1 MSNIFLIYMFFKVP
15 KNNVVCIPNE
25 QFYIYNLFNT
35 DKEDEEG
42 RKENKLPMSK
52 SLSFQYYYNLQQFS
66 GTIKTSK
73 WNTESLHS
81 YQYNVTHLQKQ

>member
-25 QFYIYNLFNT
+25 QFNIYNLFYT
-35 DKEDEEG
+35 DKEDEDG

-52 SLSFQYYYNLQQFS
+52 SL
-66 GTIKTSK
+66 
-73 WNTESLHS
+73 
-81 YQYNVTHLQKQ
+81 